1 MAEKGISTFLDVMA
15 HSNQSIEQAAGRHD
29 SFGQS
34 LRLVIAKI
42 FRNALSLSAFI
53 ENGSDVGE
61 RIVCRVEKCSL
72 DTLPN
77 MPQAEE
83 VNIEDKSK
91 AERVVDYTLIAHTD
105 RKGGLLMF
113 HRDISSPGEYILN
126 CPANFGRINVHLVSN
141 LVGLDNRLSLD
152 GTEPI
157 ESTLFAS
164 RSSNASC
171 LSSKKNNKKATSDCN
186 SNREKRAALAEK
198 QHEMVNEVH
207 DVRMLKKNRPC
218 SISPAA
224 PPEKA
229 KASVVSQSKTEPE
242 VKKYSSFVTP
252 SPHCER
258 THQRSKHDLSNPS
271 NQETVSSE
279 VGDAQIGARCHNVP
293 KDTRA
298 IDAKQ
303 AASLSRKN
311 DSWQE
316 KKRRQTSLQEG
327 SYGAKPKQNPFSAFK
342 FDPNTI
348 EARLD
353 SLSNQLIS
361 TKNGNSIIPLDFTGH
376 NFTGHKSSHCSI
388 RTPAK
393 SGLAHSVGLLSRRK
407 PSYSRSGYIDE
418 RDLLGMKA
426 AEQNAYSVAPHMK
439 KPILNIATESQILHN
454 DKLNIH
460 CNNGFTSI
468 SGPTRSNYRPTQL
481 RFHQYPGGDGTSLS
495 SASHFYQEKEN
506 DYPCH
511 QYCLPTS
518 EAFPINGQHNQAFF
532 HQEPMPIVNNRNN
545 PNSISYYNSIE
556 TPFSL
561 QVLNYADQG
570 AEANHSNGG
579 YDANG
584 QYHSQGVPRA
594 LYQRQQFVHDN
605 GVSFNRVEHY
615 GNRLYTSNSIP
626 YGLQQRSLFV
636 QSSQIPTFNNG
647 NLYQNKCA
655 SMPIPHHQPQE
666 YHGENLERHHDYF
679 AALDGMD
686 SFDETVEADELL
698 GCNIICQNHTS
709 AIDDIL
715 EQAFF

>member
-15 HSNQSIEQAAGRHD
+15 HSNQSIEQAVGRHD
-29 SFGQS
+29 SFGHS
-34 LRLVIAKI
+34 LRLVVAKI

-53 ENGSDVGE
+53 DNGSDFRK
-61 RIVCRVEKCSL
+61 RIVCRVERCSL

-83 VNIEDKSK
+83 VNKEDKSK

-113 HRDISSPGEYILN
+113 HRDIASPGEYILN
-126 CPANFGRINVHLVSN
+126 CPEKFGRINVHLVSN

-164 RSSNASC
+164 RSSNESC
-171 LSSKKNNKKATSDCN
+171 FSSKEKNKKVTSDCN

-207 DVRMLKKNRPC
+207 DVRMYKKKRPC
-218 SISPAA
+218 SISTAA

-229 KASVVSQSKTEPE
+229 SAVSQSKTEPE
-242 VKKYSSFVTP
+242 LKHYSSFVTP
-252 SPHCER
+252 SPNCDRAHP
-258 THQRSKHDLSNPS
+258 RSRHDLSNPS
-271 NQETVSSE
+271 NKQTVFSE
-279 VGDAQIGARCHNVP
+279 VGNAQIGAKCHNVP
-293 KDTRA
+293 KDTQA

-303 AASLSRKN
+303 AVSLSSKN

-376 NFTGHKSSHCSI
+376 KFSHCSI

-407 PSYSRSGYIDE
+407 PSNNRSGYIDE

-426 AEQNAYSVAPHMK
+426 AEQNAYSVAPHIK
-439 KPILNIATESQILHN
+439 SPLLNIATESQILQNEKMNVHY
-454 DKLNIH
+454 
-460 CNNGFTSI
+460 NNGFTSI
-468 SGPTRSNYRPTQL
+468 SGPSRSNSRPIQL
-481 RFHQYPGGDGTSLS
+481 RVNQYPGGDETLLS
-495 SASHFYQEKEN
+495 SANHFYQDKEN
-506 DYPCH
+506 DYPFH
-511 QYCLPTS
+511 QYCLPSS
-518 EAFPINGQHNQAFF
+518 EDFPINGQHNQAFF
-532 HQEPMPIVNNRNN
+532 LHQEPMPLVNNSSN

-561 QVLNYADQG
+561 HVLNYADQG

-584 QYHSQGVPRA
+584 LYHPQGLHRA
-594 LYQRQQFVHDN
+594 LYQQQQFVHDN
-605 GVSFNRVEHY
+605 GARFNRVEHY
-615 GNRLYTSNSIP
+615 GNRLHTSNSTP

-636 QSSQIPTFNNG
+636 QNSQVPAFNNG
-647 NLYQNKCA
+647 NLHQNKCA
-655 SMPIPHHQPQE
+655 SMSIPQHQPQE
-666 YHGENLERHHDYF
+666 YHGGNLECHHDYF
-679 AALDGMD
+679 AVFDGMD
-686 SFDETVEADELL
+686 TFDETMDADELL
-698 GCNIICQNHTS
+698 GCNIICQNHMS
-709 AIDDIL
+709 ASEAIDDIL